1 LRLGQGV
8 NNEYLLLTIKSDNG
22 SGERAVAISPLAGK
36 HATYVVRAD
45 YADAD
50 WPTVL
55 AKSKNEA
62 TALGAKRLPFTNA
75 DNGIDQY
82 TAMRH
87 RVIDHLECP
96 LHELPERQPPGGN

>member
-1 LRLGQGV
+1 LV
-8 NNEYLLLTIKSDNG
+8 LTIKSDNG
-22 SGERAVAISPLAGK
+22 SGEHAVAISPLAGE

-50 WPTVL
+50 WPTIF
-55 AKSKNEA
+55 AKSKSEA
-62 TALGAKRLPFTNA
+62 LTLGARRSPFTHA

-87 RVIDHLECP
+87 RVIRLLECP
-96 LHELPERQPPGGN
+96 LHELPKRQTPGAN